1 MSPTPGSPQRAGL
14 QAYLKSA
21 FLYHWNIGL
30 FAVGVVGSLLTMPD
44 VLLPLVGAMEVLYL
58 GGMVGI
64 PKFREA
70 IDARQHAATARTTP
84 PESTG
89 PSLDTLLVD
98 LDVSARA
105 RFANLKQRC
114 EHMQRIAQDLRAAG
128 AVGDVAGSM
137 RVSGLNQLLWGFLRL
152 LHHQS
157 ALERLLES
165 MDGDGIARKVRE
177 VADGLEKAKLAGDE
191 RITRS
196 FEERLATANARAE
209 HFERSRKDLLFV
221 TAELDRI
228 EDKIQAL
235 SEMAVNQSDPNA
247 LSAQIDATA
256 ESMQATE
263 SRLSEFQL
271 GSATM
276 PDLGSAPA
284 ILSSPTDDGRRL
296 TT

>member
-1 MSPTPGSPQRAGL
+1 MPSSSALRRAGL
-14 QAYLKSA
+14 PAYLKAA
-21 FLYHWNIGL
+21 FLYHWNLGL
-30 FAVGVVGSLLTMPD
+30 FAVGVVASLLTVPD
-44 VLLPLVGAMEVLYL
+44 AMLPLVGALEVLYL
-58 GGMVGI
+58 GGIVGI

-70 IDARQHAATARTTP
+70 IDARLHADTRTSDEP
-84 PESTG
+84 QSAA
-89 PSLDTLLVD
+89 PSLDRLVSE
-98 LDVSARA
+98 LDPSARS
-105 RFANLKQRC
+105 RFATLKQRC
-114 EHMQRIAQDLRAAG
+114 INMQNIARELRSSD

-137 RVSGLNQLLWGFLRL
+137 RADGLNQLLWGFLRL
-152 LHHQS
+152 LHHKS
-157 ALERLLES
+157 ALERLLQS
-165 MDGDGIARKVRE
+165 MDGASIARKVQD
-177 VADGLEKAKLAGDE
+177 VGDGLAKAKQAGDE
-191 RITRS
+191 RIARS

-221 TAELDRI
+221 TAELDRV

-271 GSATM
+271 GAGEL
-276 PDLGSAPA
+276 PDLGSAPP

-296 TT
+296 RT